1 MKREKESAREFS
13 QLYILTSCKWK
24 THSGPLCVCVKSA
37 GTRFSH
43 SCMPYQLSF
52 NSPHQISFS
61 SLQTN
66 SIILFCQ
73 LECRHTERHGQFL
86 TSIRDM
92 SHPHPALTLTHTH
105 TCTVYIVN
113 MFWSVSSKLFW
124 GGHQRTKSSLMKIAF
139 SSHALQLVF
148 LSVTS
153 TSPTKSDLN
162 LSNNNIKN
170 MWTCMWPN

>member
-24 THSGPLCVCVKSA
+24 THSGPLCVCVESA

-61 SLQTN
+61 SLNN
-66 SIILFCQ
+66 SILPIRVSTHW
-73 LECRHTERHGQFL
+73 ETRPVSHIYKRHV
-86 TSIRDM
+86 SPPPC
-92 SHPHPALTLTHTH
+92 SHTHTHTH